1 MIGTELS
8 AEFPSG
14 LRVMFYSIIFFLYI
28 NLTILATLDTI
39 LATLDHIHG
48 PSKHKVIGTMA
59 YATP

>member
-1 MIGTELS
+1 
-8 AEFPSG
+8 
-14 LRVMFYSIIFFLYI
+14 MFYSIIFFLYI